1 MVIAWPMNARW
12 VAGVW
17 VRGPLGAEVGM
28 TASGCV
34 FWPVAVGHDLY
45 GHIAAPV
52 INDKAGGMRSAV
64 RLTCPLVVIE
74 TRRHI
79 PTKRFAASSAVWPL
93 ALSQP
98 SRVIDITKARSNR
111 GLQSSAFDAP
121 VLSENH
127 IRTY

>member
-45 GHIAAPV
+45 GHVAAPV

-64 RLTCPLVVIE
+64 RINLSASRDRDEAPHSDETLCRIVGRLAARAIAAEPRDRHNESKIE
-74 TRRHI
+74 
-79 PTKRFAASSAVWPL
+79 P
-93 ALSQP
+93 
-98 SRVIDITKARSNR
+98 RVAIQRI
-111 GLQSSAFDAP
+111 
-121 VLSENH
+121 
-127 IRTY
+127 